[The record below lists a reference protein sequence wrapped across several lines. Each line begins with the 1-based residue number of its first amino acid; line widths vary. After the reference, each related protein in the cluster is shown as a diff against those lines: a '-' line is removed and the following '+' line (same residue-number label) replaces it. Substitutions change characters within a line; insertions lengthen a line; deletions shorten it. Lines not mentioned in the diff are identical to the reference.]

1 MPKLTYETE
10 VEVKNPEGLH
20 MRPAMLFVD
29 LANTFESDVT
39 VTNGDVS
46 VDAKSIM
53 QMTMLAATHGTR
65 LNIRAE
71 GPDAQ
76 KAVESLQV
84 LVDNQFMGDGDS
96 ATVSEKEG

>member
-1 MPKLTYETE
+1 MPKLTYEAE

-39 VTNGDVS
+39 VSNGDIS

-53 QMTMLAATHGTR
+53 QMTMLAATRGTR
-65 LNIRAE
+65 LKVRAE
-71 GPDAQ
+71 GLDARE
-76 KAVESLQV
+76 AVESLQV
-84 LVDNQFMGDGDS
+84 LVDNQFAGDGDS
-96 ATVSEKEG
+96 ATVGEKEG

>member
-1 MPKLTYETE
+1 
-10 VEVKNPEGLH
+10 

-39 VTNGDVS
+39 VSNGDVS

-76 KAVESLQV
+76 KAIESLQV
-84 LVDNQFMGDGDS
+84 LVDNQFVEDGDS
-96 ATVSEKEG
+96 AAVSEKEG

>member
-1 MPKLTYETE
+1 MSKLTCEIE
-10 VEVKNPEGLH
+10 AEVKNPEGLH

-39 VTNGDVS
+39 VSNGDVS

-65 LNIRAE
+65 LKIRAE
-71 GPDAQ
+71 GLDARQ
-76 KAVESLQV
+76 AVESLQA

-96 ATVSEKEG
+96 AAVSKKEE

>member
-1 MPKLTYETE
+1 MAKSTYETT
-10 VEVKNPEGLH
+10 VEIKNPEGLH

-29 LANTFESDVT
+29 LANTFESEIT
-39 VTNGDVS
+39 VSNGEVS

-65 LNIRAE
+65 LKIRAE

-76 KAVESLQV
+76 KAVDSLGE
-84 LVDNQFMGDGDS
+84 LVENQFVRDS
-96 ATVSEKEG
+96 AAVSEQEG